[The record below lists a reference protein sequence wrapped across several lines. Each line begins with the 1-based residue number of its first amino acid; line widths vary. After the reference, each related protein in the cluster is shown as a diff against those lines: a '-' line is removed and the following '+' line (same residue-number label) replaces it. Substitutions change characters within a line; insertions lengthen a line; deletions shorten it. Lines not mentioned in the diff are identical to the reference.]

1 MLFVHA
7 RTNSVVVQLHT
18 IFLAVLIAAGVAFVA
33 TSPACIPPILHPQM
47 TPRPVQ
53 HGGGVELVPCSTRSE
68 PPSVLRMRADCGG
81 RLFTAK
87 FGVVMH
93 YLPHQLL
100 N

>member
-53 HGGGVELVPCSTRSE
+53 HGGGVELVPVLHSIRTAVKCFALE
-68 PPSVLRMRADCGG
+68 P
-81 RLFTAK
+81 TAE
-87 FGVVMH
+87 VASSRR
-93 YLPHQLL
+93 
-100 N
+100 NSAS